1 MCNLAIFGMVLG
13 LLLGFAITPWLVDN
27 HEDVAD
33 VAVDLNRLTYLH
45 VGLTFLQFVLV
56 ISGE

>member
-1 MCNLAIFGMVLG
+1 MVLG